1 MVGKTWNM
9 TVRYDPQ
16 FLKKLKKLDVRI
28 RKSFKER
35 IILFAH
41 DPYALQLN
49 NHSLIRKYENFRS
62 IDITNNWRVLYTE
75 KNEGDEVIAYFEEI
89 GTHKE
94 LYLNLTNTK

>member
-1 MVGKTWNM
+1 M

-35 IILFAH
+35 ILLFAR
-41 DPYALQLN
+41 DPQNSQLN
-49 NHSLIRKYENFRS
+49 NHSLRREYTNFRS
-62 IDITNNWRVLYTE
+62 IDITNDWRALYTE
-75 KNEGDEVIAYFEEI
+75 KNEEDEIIAYFEEI

-94 LYLNLTNTK
+94 LYGE